1 MNNEFFIEEL
11 SKQFN
16 ISKQNTI
23 TILNKIAK
31 TIKKEKIVTKNL
43 LARIIIHNLKKMQEE
58 EQNIHKNNLLNN
70 FKHKCLAKHYHKFLE
85 LYGNGWGSRKLETYF
100 KNTLNCDISK
110 SCFDNVLKFLRE
122 KQNG

>member
-1 MNNEFFIEEL
+1 MNNEFFINEL

-43 LARIIIHNLKKMQEE
+43 LARTIIHNLKKAKKE
-58 EQNIHKNNLLNN
+58 EQNIAKDKLLSN
-70 FKHKCLAKHYHKFLE
+70 FKHKCLTKHYNKFLE
-85 LYGNGWGSRKLETYF
+85 LYGNGWGAARIENYF
-100 KNTLNCDISK
+100 KGTLKCSV
-110 SCFDNVLKFLRE
+110 SRSYFDDVLKFLRE
-122 KQNG
+122 E

>member
-43 LARIIIHNLKKMQEE
+43 LARIIIHNLKK
-58 EQNIHKNNLLNN
+58 
-70 FKHKCLAKHYHKFLE
+70 CR
-85 LYGNGWGSRKLETYF
+85 RKSKIYIKITY
-100 KNTLNCDISK
+100 
-110 SCFDNVLKFLRE
+110 
-122 KQNG
+122 